1 MSQGPGKGQGDYL
14 INKLQLE
21 LGGEGETGCG
31 RETSGRE
38 RRGKKRGKKRKRGSV
53 TIRGDG

>member
-31 RETSGRE
+31 RETSGKE
-38 RRGKKRGKKRKRGSV
+38 RRGKKRDREIKRS
-53 TIRGDG
+53 